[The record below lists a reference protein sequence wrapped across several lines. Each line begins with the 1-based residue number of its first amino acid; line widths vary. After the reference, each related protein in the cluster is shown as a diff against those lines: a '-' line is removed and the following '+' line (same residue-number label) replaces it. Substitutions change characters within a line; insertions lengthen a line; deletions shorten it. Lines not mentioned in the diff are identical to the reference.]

1 MARTFPQVNPHL
13 PGEPFFWQGGPVGVL
28 LAHGFTATPAEVRL
42 LGQYL
47 HGRGYTVAG
56 PLLPG
61 HGTTPQDLNRV
72 RWQDWV
78 NAVESSYR
86 QLVTHCDTVFL
97 GGESTG
103 GLLALYLA
111 AEHPQAA
118 GILTYAPALIT
129 TPTFGPYL
137 LPLLAPF
144 IPFLQKPKS
153 NRPPTPA
160 DGRWQGYPVN
170 PLRAVGQLYRLQRAV
185 RHRLPLIRQPLLIVQ
200 GRLDTVVHPR
210 VPDQVYRAVKST
222 VKEVHWMAN
231 SHHCVLLDG
240 EWEQAA
246 QLTLDFIQR
255 VVGIG

>member
-47 HGRGYTVAG
+47 HARGFTVAG

-61 HGTTPQDLNRV
+61 HGTAPQDLNRV

-78 NAVESSYR
+78 RATEVSYR
-86 QLVTHCDTVFL
+86 QLVAHCEAVFL

-118 GILTYAPALIT
+118 GILAYAPALIT
-129 TPTFGPYL
+129 TPTYGPYL

-144 IPFLQKPKS
+144 IPYMSKPK
-153 NRPPTPA
+153 RRHPPTPA
-160 DGRWQGYPVN
+160 DERWQGYPVN
-170 PLRAVGQLYRLQRAV
+170 PLRAVGQLYRLQRLT
-185 RHRLPLIRQPLLIVQ
+185 RRRLPLIRQPLLIVQ
-200 GRLDTVVHPR
+200 GRLDTVVHPC
-210 VPDQVYRAVKST
+210 VPDQIYHAVKST
-222 VKEVHWMAN
+222 LKEVHWMGN
-231 SHHCVLLDG
+231 SHHCLLLDG

-246 QLTLDFIQR
+246 QVTMDFIQK
-255 VVGIG
+255 VVGTV

>member
-1 MARTFPQVNPHL
+1 MEA
-13 PGEPFFWQGGPVGVL
+13 
-28 LAHGFTATPAEVRL
+28 A
-42 LGQYL
+42 
-47 HGRGYTVAG
+47 
-56 PLLPG
+56 
-61 HGTTPQDLNRV
+61 
-72 RWQDWV
+72 
-78 NAVESSYR
+78 YR
-86 QLVTHCDTVFL
+86 QLVAHCDTVFL

-111 AEHPQAA
+111 AEYPQAA
-118 GILTYAPALIT
+118 GILAYAPALVT

-137 LPLLAPF
+137 LPLVAPF
-144 IPFLQKPKS
+144 TPFLQKPKS

-160 DGRWQGYPVN
+160 DERWQGYPVN

-185 RHRLPLIRQPLLIVQ
+185 RRRLPLIRQPLLVVQ

-246 QLTLDFIQR
+246 QLTLNFIQK
-255 VVGIG
+255 VVGTS